1 SAPAAPAARAA
12 SHAAPAQ
19 AGAAQDASALRA
31 RVRDAF
37 LHVLGED
44 PGDRPLQKLGLDSLM
59 IAELTTALERG
70 GGLTVDPSL
79 LMRARTADDI
89 AAGLAPQARPA
100 PEHTPAP
107 DRDGT
112 AGSALSALLR
122 PLLDRDGQRGA
133 VRA

>member
-1 SAPAAPAARAA
+1 RW
-12 SHAAPAQ
+12 
-19 AGAAQDASALRA
+19 DTTALRA

-44 PGDRPLQKLGLDSLM
+44 PGDRPLQGLGLDSLM

-70 GGLTVDPSL
+70 GGPTVDPSL

-89 AAGLAPQARPA
+89 AAELAGLQAPPA
-100 PEHTPAP
+100 PARTSAP
-107 DRDGT
+107 DPDVAT
-112 AGSALSALLR
+112 GSALGDLLR
-122 PLLDRDGQRGA
+122 PLLDRDGRRGA